1 VSGNQCY
8 HTGSRSRT
16 AMNPESS
23 TPHAYSMG
31 GLGGCNP
38 SVMAVSDSYGSANSC
53 SLGKCRCWC
62 SCQRLLVSY
71 NDDFSHR
78 RGDHGWRRV
87 NKVYL
92 VVPCGASSS
101 PSVDWWHS
109 YVHIRRGV
117 SFCQSVDKGGVMATA
132 RFRFALRSRLD
143 RHLNTLMSLLPFE
156 NESEFNRVC

>member
-1 VSGNQCY
+1 MSGNQCY

-92 VVPCGASSS
+92 VFLVGLVA
-101 PSVDWWHS
+101 VLRL
-109 YVHIRRGV
+109 I
-117 SFCQSVDKGGVMATA
+117 GG
-132 RFRFALRSRLD
+132 
-143 RHLNTLMSLLPFE
+143 TLMFTFAEECRSV
-156 NESEFNRVC
+156 NRWIREA